1 MESANGFLRNKL
13 VSKGQVSHSKTDK
26 RKTTLLSLPSLRPP
40 TPETS
45 LFRMDGGRLTESFRR
60 GPLINHSAMKT
71 VNKDQR
77 TPSLSLLY
85 HGDKASRSVGKHL
98 VMQKRSA
105 LRESTKAIWGR
116 SSSQLR
122 RLQLR
127 VWALDPNVGIH
138 QGFRRC
144 YPHELQPKGT
154 DSLSAA
160 RLLVKKQ
167 LLQT

>member
-1 MESANGFLRNKL
+1 MESANDFHRNKL
-13 VSKGQVSHSKTDK
+13 MSKGQVSHSKTDK
-26 RKTTLLSLPSLRPP
+26 RKTTLLSLPSLRLP

-45 LFRMDGGRLTESFRR
+45 LFRMDGGRLAESFRR
-60 GPLINHSAMKT
+60 GPLVNHSGIKT

-77 TPSLSLLY
+77 TPSLSSLY
-85 HGDKASRSVGKHL
+85 HGSIMGIKLRDLWETPGYA
-98 VMQKRSA
+98 KRSA
-105 LRESTKAIWGR
+105 LRKSTDAIWGR

-122 RLQLR
+122 PLQLQ

-154 DSLSAA
+154 DSLSGCSLAG
-160 RLLVKKQ
+160 
-167 LLQT
+167 

>member
-85 HGDKASRSVGKHL
+85 HGDKASRSVGNTWLCKKGPL
-98 VMQKRSA
+98 LGKAQMPFGAGAAVSSDVCSY
-105 LRESTKAIWGR
+105 ESGLWI
-116 SSSQLR
+116 QM
-122 RLQLR
+122 
-127 VWALDPNVGIH
+127 
-138 QGFRRC
+138 
-144 YPHELQPKGT
+144 
-154 DSLSAA
+154 
-160 RLLVKKQ
+160 
-167 LLQT
+167 